1 MSLLFIRKGRL
12 RGTVHVD
19 DYFDIVL
26 MTLQCSNMLEQFESM
41 LEKWWF
47 SHFAKNKNLELIE
60 YLCIDRARG
69 SFPATVTSTVVVAT
83 FNAV

>member
-1 MSLLFIRKGRL
+1 
-12 RGTVHVD
+12 
-19 DYFDIVL
+19 
-26 MTLQCSNMLEQFESM
+26 MLEQFESM